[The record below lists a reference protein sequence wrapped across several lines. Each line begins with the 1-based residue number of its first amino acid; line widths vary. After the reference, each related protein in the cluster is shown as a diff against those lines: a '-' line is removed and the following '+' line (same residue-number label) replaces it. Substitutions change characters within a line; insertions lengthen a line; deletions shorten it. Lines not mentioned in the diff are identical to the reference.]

1 MAGWSQVTGHGFVAL
16 AAMTDEE
23 SAMKTFGEMDDN
35 GGGIITLVEFCEFI
49 KNAEIKAGTEMGQLL
64 AEDETGGASGAPAEA
79 GDTVA
84 ALPKKKPKKAV
95 VKAMPRPSTDGSV
108 DWSSDALSME
118 AVSKDGLM
126 LEMAGLDAS
135 RALVLAA
142 VNQNGMALK
151 FASTTFKDDAGVVMA
166 AARQTWRS
174 LQFASKN
181 QRTGKDLAIV
191 GVSQDPNAFQ
201 YVANKLRYDRE
212 VLEAACSTNG
222 KALSQ
227 ALGDLASDKAL
238 VLLAVTNNGMAL
250 AHASDGLKGDDE
262 VVNAAISQNPKARKF
277 ASAEW
282 QKANMPRGTS
292 MDEGSDDGK
301 RKSPSKKG
309 KKRFVTPPPAPP
321 PQKPAPPQLDEAT
334 KAKVAAAAEAAA
346 AKKARQ
352 EGEGSLCPN
361 QMEAQPAQSVDA
373 ARFFAEYKGH
383 PLDQLELVH
392 QTLAPSA
399 DTVIFLAGDS
409 SLDNKHWFFDGH
421 RTKEGQ
427 LLGKKKRTFIGEATN
442 GYERILS
449 PPRAVKDVAYWMNY
463 LALERIGK
471 PGSVV
476 TINASVEEST
486 IGERMAQEK
495 LGAGGLLHH
504 DKFIRDHLG
513 TSPADDVVVISVG
526 GNDVALRPS
535 VGTIAAVLALTTM
548 PMAVLNT
555 LGRWSPGFAHMEAMF
570 HDEVEAIL
578 QRIVNLPA
586 RRKAPRLI
594 VACMIYY
601 LDERPGGSWADHVL
615 AQLGYDA
622 NPVKLQFII
631 SLLFDR
637 LRERGFAVTSP
648 DGSAVPVASLPLF
661 RVLDGKDT
669 RDYCQRV
676 EPSVEGGRKM
686 AGAILDVVAHRL
698 GDRTPLPVAS
708 TPLA

>member
-346 AKKARQ
+346 AKKAAEKAEATAAKKAAEKEKAQARKSTDLAEKAKLDEMRALREQ
-352 EGEGSLCPN
+352 KEREKENLAAKRAEDAVAKAAAAKENRAREVEEAAADKKEAIRKAHEASQAAEAKKEAGRAQKEADKAAAKAAAAAEAAAAEA
-361 QMEAQPAQSVDA
+361 EAQAALGDETMRQVHILTKDRALGKAAADSTEDVQRAAEARARTITRKDA
-373 ARFFAEYKGH
+373 ASPWCYVVSALGDILLAVDSNKADEAPIGVHTCKLPSDSMKPPPGTLWKITEGGFCQNMVTGLVLEIQGH
-383 PLDQLELVH
+383 LEDAKTARKTDVV
-392 QTLAPSA
+392 ANVKCPVSA
-399 DTVIFLAGDS
+399 DDPS
-409 SLDNKHWFFDGH
+409 QHWFLTKDGEIENTATGLLLTV
-421 RTKEGQ
+421 RGGSTKDHVE
-427 LLGKKKRTFIGEATN
+427 
-442 GYERILS
+442 
-449 PPRAVKDVAYWMNY
+449 VWMNKRNKTK
-463 LALERIGK
+463 AQKWIFK
-471 PGSVV
+471 PQKTV
-476 TINASVEEST
+476 
-486 IGERMAQEK
+486 
-495 LGAGGLLHH
+495 
-504 DKFIRDHLG
+504 
-513 TSPADDVVVISVG
+513 
-526 GNDVALRPS
+526 RP
-535 VGTIAAVLALTTM
+535 
-548 PMAVLNT
+548 
-555 LGRWSPGFAHMEAMF
+555 
-570 HDEVEAIL
+570 
-578 QRIVNLPA
+578 
-586 RRKAPRLI
+586 
-594 VACMIYY
+594 
-601 LDERPGGSWADHVL
+601 
-615 AQLGYDA
+615 
-622 NPVKLQFII
+622 
-631 SLLFDR
+631 
-637 LRERGFAVTSP
+637 
-648 DGSAVPVASLPLF
+648 SAVP
-661 RVLDGKDT
+661 R
-669 RDYCQRV
+669 
-676 EPSVEGGRKM
+676 
-686 AGAILDVVAHRL
+686 
-698 GDRTPLPVAS
+698 
-708 TPLA
+708 